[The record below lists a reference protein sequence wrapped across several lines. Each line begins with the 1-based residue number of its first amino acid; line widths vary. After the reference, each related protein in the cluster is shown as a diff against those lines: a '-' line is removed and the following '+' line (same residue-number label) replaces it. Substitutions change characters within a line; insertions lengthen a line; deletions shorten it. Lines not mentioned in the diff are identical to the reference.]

1 MRKFKLSLSL
11 LCALLAMTLLFSACS
26 GGASSAS
33 SAAASTAASTGESAA
48 PSEGGESAAE
58 AGDGQTFKVGFANS
72 SLDNPWR
79 VGIQSAIEK
88 NFERYPEVTLITN
101 EAGED
106 PIRLNNN
113 IEDMIAQGV
122 DMILCCTVEA
132 EPFEV
137 SATLC
142 ADEGIPLI
150 LVDRGINSDNY
161 TCFIAQSNFQI
172 GYDSADWA
180 AEKMEERYG
189 EIKGKVVELQGVP
202 GNLPAE
208 QRRESF
214 HEYAA
219 ENYPGLEIVAAQ
231 PTDYSR
237 ANAMEVM
244 ENILQSQTEIDVVY
258 THEDEI
264 ALGAIKA
271 LQEAGRLDDVLVI
284 GDGGSRSA
292 LEAIKEGTM
301 AATATYSPIDFG
313 FVAVETAMTYLHGGE
328 IEKTVEFTGSMV
340 TPENVDEYLAQLDES
355 GEDFVSTLS

>member
-1 MRKFKLSLSL
+1 MKRNHLFTKITAVFLTGMLF
-11 LCALLAMTLLFSACS
+11 LAGCNDGPGTSS
-26 GGASSAS
+26 GTPESGATNAASSTEEDSAS
-33 SAAASTAASTGESAA
+33 GA
-48 PSEGGESAAE
+48 GGEKK
-58 AGDGQTFKVGFANS
+58 FRVGFANS

-88 NFERYPEVTLITN
+88 NFARYPNVELITN

-113 IEDMIAQGV
+113 IEDLIAQNV

-137 SATLC
+137 SAKLC
-142 ADEGIPLI
+142 EKEGIPLI
-150 LVDRGINSDNY
+150 LVDRGINSDAY
-161 TCFIAQSNFQI
+161 TCFISQSNLQI

-180 AEKMEERYG
+180 AAEMEKRYG

-214 HEYAA
+214 HTRVA
-219 ENYPGLEIVAAQ
+219 EKYPGLEIVAAQ

-237 ANAMEVM
+237 ANALEVM
-244 ENILQSQTEIDVVY
+244 ENILQSQPEIDVVY

-271 LQEAGRLDDVLVI
+271 LEEAGRLEGVLVI
-284 GDGGSRSA
+284 GDGGSKSA
-292 LEAIKEGTM
+292 LEAIKDGRM
-301 AATATYSPIDFG
+301 AATASYSPIDFG
-313 FVAVETAMTYLHGGE
+313 YVAVETAMKFLNGE
-328 IEKTVEFTGSMV
+328 QIEKTVEFSGSMI
-340 TPENVDEYLAQLDES
+340 TAENVDAYIEQLAQS
-355 GEDFVSTLS
+355 GEEFVSTLN

>member
-1 MRKFKLSLSL
+1 MKKVRRIMPL
-11 LCALLAMTLLFSACS
+11 LCLMLAGMLVLATGCGSGS
-26 GGASSAS
+26 GGAAQ
-33 SAAASTAASTGESAA
+33 
-48 PSEGGESAAE
+48 SEGEGEVEVEAE
-58 AGDGQTFKVGFANS
+58 AGEGAGETFKVGFANS

-79 VGIQSAIEK
+79 VGIQNAIEK
-88 NFERYPEVTLITN
+88 NFAKYAEVEFVTN

-106 PIRLNNN
+106 PIRMNNN
-113 IEDMIAQGV
+113 IEDLIAQGV
-122 DMILCCTVEA
+122 DLILCCTVEA

-137 SATLC
+137 SAKLC
-142 ADEGIPLI
+142 AEEGIPLI

-161 TCFIAQSNFQI
+161 TCFISQSNFQI

-180 AEKMEERYG
+180 AEQMQSRYG

-214 HEYAA
+214 HTYAA
-219 ENYPGLEIVAAQ
+219 EKYPGLEIVAAQ

-237 ANAMEVM
+237 VNAMEVM
-244 ENILQSQTEIDVVY
+244 ENILQSQSEIDVVY

-271 LQEAGRLDDVLVI
+271 LQEADRLEGVLVI
-284 GDGGSRSA
+284 GDGGSRNA

-313 FVAVETAMTYLHGGE
+313 YVAVETAMKYLRGE
-328 IEKTVEFTGSMV
+328 EIDKIVEFTGAMV
-340 TPENVDEYLAQLDES
+340 TQENVDSYIEQLDAS
-355 GEDFVSTLS
+355 GEDFVSTMGN

>member
-1 MRKFKLSLSL
+1 MKKASLIAKVA
-11 LCALLAMTLLFSACS
+11 CVLLAVLLMSVGCGS
-26 GGASSAS
+26 GADSG
-33 SAAASTAASTGESAA
+33 TASTGSDADDSTE
-48 PSEGGESAAE
+48 
-58 AGDGQTFKVGFANS
+58 TFKVGFANS

-79 VGIQSAIEK
+79 VGIQNAIEK
-88 NFERYPEVTLITN
+88 NFAKYPEVELITN

-106 PIRLNNN
+106 PIRMNNN
-113 IEDMIAQGV
+113 IEDLIAQGV

-137 SATLC
+137 SAKLC
-142 ADEGIPLI
+142 ADQGIPLI

-161 TCFIAQSNFQI
+161 TCFISQSNMQI

-180 AEKMEERYG
+180 ADEMTKRYG
-189 EIKGKVVELQGVP
+189 EAIGKVVELQGVP

-214 HEYAA
+214 HTYAA
-219 ENYPGLEIVAAQ
+219 EHYPGLEIVAAQ

-244 ENILQSQTEIDVVY
+244 ENILQSQKEIDVVY

-271 LQEAGRLDDVLVI
+271 LQEAGRLEGVLVI
-284 GDGGSRSA
+284 GDGGSTNA
-292 LEAIKEGTM
+292 LNAIKEGTM

-313 FVAVETAMTYLHGGE
+313 YVAVETAMQYLNGGT
-328 IEKTVEFTGSMV
+328 IDKVVEFTGSMI
-340 TPENVDEYLAQLDES
+340 TQDNIDEYLSQIEET
-355 GEDFVSTLS
+355 GEDFVSTLEK